1 MYDSFKAAKY
11 NEFCSRPKE
20 YSWHADP
27 MTDTMIQDGDQIVE
41 SKGNDQ
47 ELKEQEVLLYDEVIK
62 FAYAR
67 TKDKEAAFDIGQNV
81 MEPLFLKQRDCARQI
96 R

>member
-1 MYDSFKAAKY
+1 
-11 NEFCSRPKE
+11 
-20 YSWHADP
+20 

-41 SKGNDQ
+41 SIRKRNDQ
-47 ELKEQEVLLYDEVIK
+47 ELKEQAVLLYDEVIK